1 MKKIHHGDAHQKS
14 SGLATLISDK
24 IGFKIPVAT
33 RHKVGHFIMIEE
45 SWKRYDSISVHIY
58 NNSTPRYM
66 TNNWQRKEKMSN
78 NHRF

>member
-1 MKKIHHGDAHQKS
+1 
-14 SGLATLISDK
+14 
-24 IGFKIPVAT
+24 
-33 RHKVGHFIMIEE
+33 MIEE

-78 NHRF
+78 WIIIDFNALLSIFNRLTEHDQRYRRFD